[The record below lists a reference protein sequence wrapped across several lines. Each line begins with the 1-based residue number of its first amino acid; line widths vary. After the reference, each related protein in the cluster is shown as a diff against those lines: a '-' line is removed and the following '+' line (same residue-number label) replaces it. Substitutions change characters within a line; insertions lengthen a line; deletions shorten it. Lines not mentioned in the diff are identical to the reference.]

1 MPAQQRRRRDE
12 EGDPALPREG
22 PTLRREEDAV
32 EAPEPGRARRPA
44 EHPELMTEDEDLEVP
59 GDVISVTLAA
69 DDEETDEG
77 ADDKVDERPHQ
88 PIVPVVIR
96 ARIGV
101 SDPHELAREL
111 LAAGIDLTDQSAVQR
126 WIDERNEGLPI
137 RRP

>member
-44 EHPELMTEDEDLEVP
+44 EHLELMTEDEDLEVS
-59 GDVISVTLAA
+59 GNVISVTLAA
-69 DDEETDEG
+69 DDEATDEG
-77 ADDKVDERPHQ
+77 ACDKVEERPNR
-88 PIVPVVIR
+88 PIVPGIVR

-101 SDPHELAREL
+101 SDPHGPCATLGR
-111 LAAGIDLTDQSAVQR
+111 
-126 WIDERNEGLPI
+126 
-137 RRP
+137 